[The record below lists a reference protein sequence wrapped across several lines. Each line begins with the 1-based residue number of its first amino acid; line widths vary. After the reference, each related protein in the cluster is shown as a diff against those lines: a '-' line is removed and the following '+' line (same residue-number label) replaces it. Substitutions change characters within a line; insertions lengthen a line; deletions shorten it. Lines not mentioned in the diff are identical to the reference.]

1 MPTKFT
7 PAQQSAVDA
16 RNCDLAVSAA
26 AGSGKTMVLTRR
38 ILALLSDPDG
48 IDAAKLAVVTFTKAA
63 AQELED
69 RLYNAL
75 SEKVATATEN
85 RALLSRQLLRLS
97 GAQISTIHSFAFS
110 LIREYRR
117 ELGLGE
123 RVRIADPT
131 ESAVLQRQATEDAIR
146 AFLDTK
152 NKEANPKGE
161 TLYRLFGT
169 GRSAAGLSKAVQDVL
184 KCAASYPG
192 GIGLLWRR
200 HREAEATLAEMQ
212 RGALSFWDT
221 PFGNE
226 LSRYAALLVTR
237 GIGTLEGLMQA
248 LEGTQVL
255 AGKYVPY
262 FTVLKG
268 ELETVLKLLSEN
280 KAEDAALHLR
290 ELLGQSMPR
299 IMKLPPEE
307 APLKDACKG
316 AWTDGVRKKLS
327 ALADEIF
334 TDPFPSACGEL
345 EESLEICGALLSLA
359 GDAATRYDGEKRERD
374 LVDYADLEHLT
385 LSLLMEETEEGGWKK
400 RPLAE
405 RISRD
410 FDAIF
415 VDEYQDTN
423 AIQDMIFRAIAR
435 PGRLFVVGDPKQS
448 IYRFRGA
455 EPTIFAQYK
464 NDLPLYA
471 QGDTG
476 RRKILLSNNF
486 RCDPS
491 VIDLVN
497 RIFRVVMDE
506 TAPDSLYKEEDRLV
520 FSKQYE
526 NRPVFYPAELVLVE
540 KAPLSEE
547 EEDNGLTADENREA
561 AYIAGRIAKILTDR
575 EEKEAGVPFKPDDIA
590 VICRTNPQIRQIKKS
605 LDARGIPCI
614 TEGGESLKEEPEYL
628 FVTSLLSAL
637 DNPMRD
643 IPLLGALTSPV
654 FRFTPDALYR
664 IRKFGR
670 KMPFYTAMRRYGE
683 KGTHGETRRKC
694 LETLTTLEEL
704 RREAAQSALTPFLFS
719 LYRRFA
725 IEELYSGTSVREA
738 LLGAAAMAEAGQ
750 VNTPGAFCRYLE
762 ETDLSASGGTGGVK
776 LMTIHRSKGLEF
788 PIVFVSFLAKRFSI
802 EDELSTLL
810 ISPSM
815 GAWTSLPRL
824 EGRAKINSLYR
835 KAVRRRLHREGLEES
850 KRVLYVALTRAR
862 SRLILTA
869 APDKISALADDL
881 LLSARG
887 TLPPRLVKSMVDTA
901 TSPLAM
907 LLAALRDSV
916 ALQRVLEGAEAASEN
931 GFTALRAYP
940 APFALWEAPKDDTAE
955 HELFEVDQVL
965 KALSFTYAEAPLET
979 LPEKLSVSQLL
990 REKRQEEA
998 PELFPR
1004 RLMDFERGIL
1014 TSGAEKIGTAT
1025 HQVMQFAD
1033 FDAMETDPQREF
1045 HRLVEQGFLTAED
1058 MALVEKEKVLAF
1070 FSSPLYKRMKASPA
1084 AEHEKRFNVLLPAK
1098 ALGVGESGDV
1108 LVQGV
1113 VDAWFENPDGS
1124 LTLLDFKTDRV
1135 KEPEGAGILRERHGE
1150 QLRLYAL
1157 AVEELTGKKV
1167 SALSLYSFALGK
1179 EIPVSL

>member
-1 MPTKFT
+1 MATNFT

-26 AGSGKTMVLTRR
+26 AGSGKTTVLTQR
-38 ILALLSDPDG
+38 ILTLLSDPEG

-75 SEKVATATEN
+75 SEEVAVATEN
-85 RALLSRQLLRLS
+85 RAHLSRQLLRLS
-97 GAQISTIHSFAFS
+97 RAQISTIHSFAFS

-131 ESAVLQRQATEDAIR
+131 ESAVLQRQAVEDAIR

-152 NKEANPKGE
+152 NGEADPKGE

-169 GRSAAGLSKAVQDVL
+169 GRSAAGLSKAVQDIL

-200 HREAEATLAEMQ
+200 HREAE
-212 RGALSFWDT
+212 GALAAMGEGTIGFWDT
-221 PFGNE
+221 PFGEE
-226 LSRYAALLVTR
+226 LSRYAQLLITR

-248 LEGTQVL
+248 LEGTRVL
-255 AGKYVPY
+255 ADKYVPY
-262 FTVLKG
+262 FTELKG
-268 ELETVLKLLSEN
+268 DLETALKLLSEK
-280 KAEDAALHLR
+280 KAEEAARLLR
-290 ELLGQSMPR
+290 ALLAQSMPR
-299 IMKLPPEE
+299 ITKLPPEE
-307 APLKDACKG
+307 APLKETCKS
-316 AWTDGVRKKLS
+316 AWTDGAKKKLS
-327 ALADEIF
+327 ALTEEIF
-334 TDPFPSACGEL
+334 TEPFPNATAEL
-345 EESLEICGALLSLA
+345 EESLSIIGTLLSLA
-359 GDAATRYDGEKRERD
+359 GDAQSRYSGEKRERD

-385 LSLLMEETEEGGWKK
+385 LSLLMEETEEGEWVK
-400 RPLAE
+400 RPIAE
-405 RISRD
+405 RVARD
-410 FDAIF
+410 FEAIF

-471 QGDTG
+471 HGDTG
-476 RRKILLSNNF
+476 WRKILLSNNF
-486 RCDPS
+486 RCDRS
-491 VIDLVN
+491 IIDLVN
-497 RIFRVVMDE
+497 RVFRVVMDE
-506 TAPDSLYKEEDRLV
+506 TAPDSLYQEEDRLQ
-520 FSKQYE
+520 FSKAYKTE
-526 NRPVFYPAELVLVE
+526 PVFYPAQLVLVE
-540 KAPLSEE
+540 KPPVSEE
-547 EEDNGLTADENREA
+547 EEDNGLSADENREA
-561 AYIAGRIAKILTDR
+561 AYIAGRIAKILSDR
-575 EEKEAGVPFKPDDIA
+575 DEKEVGVPFEPGDIA
-590 VICRTNPQIRQIKKS
+590 VICRTNPQIKQIKKS
-605 LDARGIPCI
+605 LDARGIPCV

-643 IPLLGALTSPV
+643 IPLLGALSSPV

-670 KMPFYTAMRRYGE
+670 KMPFYNAMLRYGE

-694 LETLTTLEEL
+694 LETLATLEEL
-704 RREAAQSALTPFLFS
+704 RREAAKSAITPFLFT

-725 IEELYSGTSVREA
+725 IEELYSGTAVREA

-750 VNTPGAFCRYLE
+750 INTPGAFCRYLE
-762 ETDLSASGGTGGVK
+762 ETELAAGGGTDGVK
-776 LMTIHRSKGLEF
+776 LMTIHKSKGLEF

-802 EDELSTLL
+802 EDETPTLL
-810 ISPSM
+810 ISPAM

-869 APDKISALADDL
+869 APDKITGLADDI
-881 LLSARG
+881 LLSAGG
-887 TLPPRLVKSMVDTA
+887 TLPHRLQKSLVDTA

-907 LLAALRDSV
+907 LLPALRDST
-916 ALQRVLEGAEAASEN
+916 ALKRVLEGEETASEE
-931 GFTALRAYP
+931 GFTVLRAYP
-940 APFALWEAPKDDTAE
+940 APFAPWESREKNGAQEDP
-955 HELFEVDQVL
+955 FEPQRVL
-965 KALSFTYAEAPLET
+965 EALSFTYKEAPLQT

-990 REKRQEEA
+990 REKRKEEA

-1004 RLMDFERGIL
+1004 RLMDFEHGIL

-1033 FDAMETDPQREF
+1033 FAAMEARPEAEF
-1045 HRLVEQGFLTAED
+1045 ERLVRRGFLTEED

-1070 FSSPLYKRMKASPA
+1070 FSSPLYKRMKAAPSV
-1084 AEHEKRFNVLLPAK
+1084 EHEKRFNVLLPAEV
-1098 ALGVGESGDV
+1098 LGVGTSGTV

-1135 KEPEGAGILRERHGE
+1135 KEPEGAEVLRERHGD

-1157 AVEELTGKKV
+1157 AVEALTDKKV